1 MDVPLGIAVGNEIEV
16 VEAIQTLQGKGP
28 KDFQEICE
36 VFAANM
42 LMLAKIANEKEAYE
56 RVKEVIANRKCIAKI
71 CRNGKNAGWRFRIYL
86 SCGQV

>member
-1 MDVPLGIAVGNEIEV
+1 MVAIGEGAGRETKAILTNMDVPLGIAVGNEIEV

-28 KDFQEICE
+28 KDVQEICE

-56 RVKEVIANRKCIAKI
+56 
-71 CRNGKNAGWRFRIYL
+71 IYDKYQ
-86 SCGQV
+86 SK